1 VDFKWKVKLAMVGV
15 PGGLEMLRVVVSEAS
30 KVRSGLRVKSDV
42 NGGKDTRWSS
52 NVKGVIVKTN

>member
-1 VDFKWKVKLAMVGV
+1 MVGV
-15 PGGLEMLRVVVSEAS
+15 LGGLEMLKVVVSGAS
-30 KVRSGLRVKSDV
+30 KIRSGLRVKSDV